1 MLQLTLVLLCLVILL
16 LVAVLY
22 LLNQLNKGD
31 KMEKLITSLNKEEFA
46 ENRAELQKSIK
57 DNSASLTQSIGLFQ
71 SSFNDQLKLI
81 SDTQLKALSSLTERL
96 ETQLSKMDF
105 NQKASSKEGRE
116 ELFKQLKE
124 LQESFKNNVR
134 DFNELQ
140 RQKFGDMTKQQEQL
154 IKTTET
160 RLEKMR
166 ETVDEKL
173 HKTLEERLGQS
184 FKIVSDQLQAVQKGL
199 GEMQNLASGVGDLKR
214 VLDNVKTRGVLGEI
228 QLGNILEQIMA
239 PNQYEANVKT
249 KRGSNDH
256 VEFAIKLPGKDD
268 EGQEVYLPIDAKFP
282 QEDYHKLQL
291 AYESGNTDEIEL
303 YTKAMVNGIKRFA
316 KDIRDKYIDPPNTT
330 DFGIMFLP
338 IEGLYAE
345 IVRQTDLLEQL
356 QREYKIIITGPTTLA
371 AMLNS
376 LQMGF
381 KTLAIQKRSSEV
393 WRILGAVK
401 TEFGKFGGVLE
412 KAQKKINE
420 ANNELDKLVTTRTNV
435 INRKLRDVQ
444 ELPEESKPLLVDGEE
459 EPLDQFK
466 LIE

>member
-1 MLQLTLVLLCLVILL
+1 MLQLTLVLLCFVILL